1 MEKCK
6 ICGVHIQSGAIVCP
20 QKNENGEL
28 CHVCFKCCT
37 ECRFHKSGGITIETC
52 IYKARLNK
60 WTVINFNFW
69 ASPLRAKELY
79 EMLSVEKMTDYGL
92 KERYKQL
99 YERYKEKRLY
109 SEARQG
115 LSEMLYVLS
124 KEIERR
130 CLF

>member
-6 ICGVHIQSGAIVCP
+6 ICGREI
-20 QKNENGEL
+20 
-28 CHVCFKCCT
+28 
-37 ECRFHKSGGITIETC
+37 SGGIKCPRFNDGSICSKCHYECKFLKETGVC
-52 IYKARLNK
+52 MEICRYKNRLHK
-60 WTVINFNFW
+60 WRVANFNFW